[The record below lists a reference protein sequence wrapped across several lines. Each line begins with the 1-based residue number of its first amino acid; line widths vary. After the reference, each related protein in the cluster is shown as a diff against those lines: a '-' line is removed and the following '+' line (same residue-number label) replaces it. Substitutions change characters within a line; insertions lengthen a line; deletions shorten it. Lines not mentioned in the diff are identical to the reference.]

1 MEICRSSRGRRST
14 MFFRIIGSVALTAGL
29 VLLAA
34 SSAAAQE
41 KEVKKAPI
49 QQTNA
54 SSGAEMFK
62 SYCSA
67 CHGKDGKG
75 DGPAAAELKV
85 APPDLTML
93 AQKNGGKFP
102 EDTVATVLRN
112 GAKAPAHGTA
122 DMPTWGPLFQS
133 LNRTDTTLVDLR
145 ISN

>member
-1 MEICRSSRGRRST
+1 

-54 SSGAEMFK
+54 SSGAEMYK
-62 SYCSA
+62 TYCSA

-75 DGPAAAELKV
+75 DGPAAPELKV
-85 APPDLTML
+85 APPDLTLL

-102 EDTVATVLRN
+102 ADMVATVLRY
-112 GAKAPAHGTA
+112 GAKAPAHGTPE
-122 DMPTWGPLFQS
+122 MPTWGPLFQS
-133 LNRTDTTLVDLR
+133 LSPSDSSQVNLR
-145 ISN
+145 ISNMTNYIKSIQAK

>member
-1 MEICRSSRGRRST
+1 MLNRT
-14 MFFRIIGSVALTAGL
+14 IGGIALAAGL
-29 VLLAA
+29 ILLAENP
-34 SSAAAQE
+34 AAAQDKQIK
-41 KEVKKAPI
+41 KETI

-85 APPDLTML
+85 APPDLTLL

-145 ISN
+145 ISNLTKYIKSLQVK